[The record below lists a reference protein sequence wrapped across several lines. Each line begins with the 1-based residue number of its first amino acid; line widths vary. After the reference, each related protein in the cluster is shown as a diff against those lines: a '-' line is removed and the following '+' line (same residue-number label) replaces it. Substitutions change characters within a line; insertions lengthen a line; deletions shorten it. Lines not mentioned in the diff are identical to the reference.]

1 MTRLLSTPVSVL
13 IGRLLLAGGA
23 VFLLTGAL
31 TLDPRNMQVVTEFML
46 LLVLALM
53 WNLLAG
59 YADIVT
65 VGQHAFVGVG
75 AYAFFGFLV
84 FAEWNPYLSVL
95 MAGVVALVFAL
106 PVMVIVFRLRTA
118 YLAVGSWVV
127 AETLMLAAG
136 KLSAFGGGSGISMP
150 VSAVRQ
156 FGARLGERYAHIY
169 WLALGLVALAF
180 ISTWLL
186 MRSAVGLGLTA
197 MRDDEEGAGAVGV
210 NLTWSRVLCFLWTA
224 PFLGLAGALITLQK
238 LRVAPPASFSI
249 TEWTVYIIFIVVIGG
264 IGSFEGPILGTLVF
278 FLLREYLAEIGVWHF
293 IVLGTIS
300 IGVILIEPRGLWGL
314 LRRFVPGDL
323 IPVSYTPAA
332 LKRGKAEEKQAES
345 SENAKGAY
353 DPTPDSPSS

>member
-1 MTRLLSTPVSVL
+1 MTRLLSSSYSVL
-13 IGRLLLAGGA
+13 AGRLLLLCGVA
-23 VFLLTGAL
+23 FLLTGPF
-31 TLDPRNMQVVTEFML
+31 TLDPRDLQLVTEFML

-84 FAEWNPYLSVL
+84 FGEWNPYLSVL
-95 MAGVVALVFAL
+95 MAGVVALAFAL
-106 PVMVIVFRLRTA
+106 PVMVIIFRLRTA

-127 AETLMLAAG
+127 AETLMLGAG
-136 KLSAFGGGSGISMP
+136 KLAAFGGGSGISMP
-150 VSAVRQ
+150 VSAVKQ
-156 FGARLGERYAHIY
+156 FGARIGERYAHIY
-169 WLALGLVALAF
+169 WLALALTALAF
-180 ISTWLL
+180 LSTWFL

-197 MRDDEEGAGAVGV
+197 MRDNEEGAGAVGI

-264 IGSFEGPILGTLVF
+264 IGSFEGPIIGTLVF

-293 IVLGTIS
+293 IVLGTVS
-300 IGVILIEPRGLWGL
+300 IAVILIEPRGLWGL
-314 LRRFVPGDL
+314 LRRFIPGDL
-323 IPVSYTPAA
+323 IPVSHTPAPPA
-332 LKRGKAEEKQAES
+332 GEKATAEQPA
-345 SENAKGAY
+345 E
-353 DPTPDSPSS
+353 